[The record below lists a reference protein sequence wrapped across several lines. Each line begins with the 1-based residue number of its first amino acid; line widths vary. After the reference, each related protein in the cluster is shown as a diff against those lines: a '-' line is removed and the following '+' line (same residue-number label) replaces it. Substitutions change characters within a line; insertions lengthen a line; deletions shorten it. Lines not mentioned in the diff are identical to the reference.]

1 MTELH
6 QKKTN
11 NDINPSNL
19 NNLTCVHFNE
29 RKNKEY
35 IWKLLVEQEVIPDML
50 TTDMIKTISNLI
62 EKTISSIIEETGDNR
77 NIELL
82 LLNKILITR
91 LLDLI
96 PQIQYNE
103 NKNGSGVY
111 TREDITKTR
120 QDKFVSD
127 LAMKQDEYKEF
138 VKKLPEAI
146 DFSDKPTSVYN
157 NSNNVII
164 DEDGGDGMAKNGD
177 IDKLLEEHIRLRDM
191 EVNTIFSAPSVNVN
205 KPMVNVNKPMVN
217 VNKPMVNKYIK
228 IGEEIV
234 GNLPDD
240 VLECIN
246 TSYTNQL
253 QSIIKPDN
261 YNSNSNKRIKN
272 VNFDLNPRS
281 NDISVNEVNENMNI
295 TQIMYRIMK
304 QQEQIIDIL
313 NKR

>member
-11 NDINPSNL
+11 NDINPINP

-62 EKTISSIIEETGDNR
+62 EKTISSIIEETVDKR

-191 EVNTIFSAPSVNVN
+191 EVNTIFSTPSGNTS
-205 KPMVNVNKPMVN
+205 KPMVNKPMVN

>member
-1 MTELH
+1 
-6 QKKTN
+6 
-11 NDINPSNL
+11 
-19 NNLTCVHFNE
+19 
-29 RKNKEY
+29 
-35 IWKLLVEQEVIPDML
+35 
-50 TTDMIKTISNLI
+50 
-62 EKTISSIIEETGDNR
+62 
-77 NIELL
+77 
-82 LLNKILITR
+82 
-91 LLDLI
+91 
-96 PQIQYNE
+96 
-103 NKNGSGVY
+103 
-111 TREDITKTR
+111 
-120 QDKFVSD
+120 
-127 LAMKQDEYKEF
+127 
-138 VKKLPEAI
+138 
-146 DFSDKPTSVYN
+146 
-157 NSNNVII
+157 
-164 DEDGGDGMAKNGD
+164 
-177 IDKLLEEHIRLRDM
+177 
-191 EVNTIFSAPSVNVN
+191 
-205 KPMVNVNKPMVN
+205 MVN